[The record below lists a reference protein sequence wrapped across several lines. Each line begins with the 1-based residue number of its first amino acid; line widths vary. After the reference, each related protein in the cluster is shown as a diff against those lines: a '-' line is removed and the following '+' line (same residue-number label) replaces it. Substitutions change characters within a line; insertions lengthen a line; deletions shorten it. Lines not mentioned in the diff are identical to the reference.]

1 MAGVTYLYEFFF
13 ASEMSLKNTEIML
26 KLLITIHFTRVVL
39 ILIRRGCVR
48 LTLLVAFRLYETR
61 STILN

>member
-1 MAGVTYLYEFFF
+1 
-13 ASEMSLKNTEIML
+13 ML

-39 ILIRRGCVR
+39 ILRGCMK
-48 LTLLVAFRLYETR
+48 LTLLVAFRLDETR